1 MGKKVVTKYC
11 EHCRKEVEYKVN
23 IEEVKYTIANSSV
36 TIKCEVPRCIECGE
50 ELNDNDLFEKN
61 ARIAKDTYMKDYNI
75 LTVDEIKSIL
85 NKYDIGATVLSKVLE
100 WGDITITRYIKGK
113 LPSKAYSDKLREI
126 NNNPQILMDSLE
138 KHKDEISELAY
149 SKCKNA
155 ISKLLDES
163 CVDSVVDSKIDTIA
177 RYILSKLEITP
188 LALQKTLYFI
198 QGFSI
203 AFNNKFMF
211 DNVPE
216 AWVHGPVYPEIYK
229 QYKQFSYTNII
240 EYGVVDPGHT
250 YDDDLDNNDKK
261 LIDAVLKYLTLY
273 NGTILE
279 RITHIE
285 SPWINARNGYE
296 DNERCN
302 NPIKLDDIEDYF
314 RKVRDKYKM
323 LTYLDISSYAQDMS
337 QRVM

>member
-1 MGKKVVTKYC
+1 MKKDVKKYC
-11 EHCRKEVEYKVN
+11 EHCHKEVKYKIG

-61 ARIAKDTYMKDYNI
+61 AKLAKEEYMNKYNI
-75 LTVDEIKSIL
+75 LTVDEIKNIL

-113 LPSKAYSDKLREI
+113 LPSKNYSDKLREI
-126 NNNPQILMDSLE
+126 NKNPQILMDALE

-149 SKCKNA
+149 SKCKTA
-155 ISKLLDES
+155 ILKLLDES
-163 CVDSVVDSKIDTIA
+163 CVDSSIEDKINTIVK
-177 RYILSKLEITP
+177 YILSKVEITP

-203 AFNNKFMF
+203 AFNNKFIF
-211 DNVPE
+211 NNVPE
-216 AWVHGPVYPEIYK
+216 AWVHGPVYPSVYN
-229 QYKQFSYTNII
+229 QYKQFYYNDTI
-240 EYGVVDPGHT
+240 T
-250 YDDDLDNNDKK
+250 YDDNKFNENLENKDKQ

-302 NPIKLDDIEDYF
+302 NPIKLEDIEEYF
-314 RKVRDKYKM
+314 KNVKDKYKM

-337 QRVM
+337 QKVM

>member
-1 MGKKVVTKYC
+1 MERKDVKKYC
-11 EHCRKEVEYKVN
+11 EHCRKEVEYKVG

-61 ARIAKDTYMKDYNI
+61 AKLAKEEYMNKYNI
-75 LTVDEIKSIL
+75 LTVDEIKNIL
-85 NKYDIGATVLSKVLE
+85 NKYDIGATVLSKILE

-113 LPSKAYSDKLREI
+113 LPSKNYSDKLREI
-126 NNNPQILMDSLE
+126 NKNPQILMDALE

-149 SKCKNA
+149 SKCKTA
-155 ISKLLDES
+155 ILKSLDES
-163 CVDSVVDSKIDTIA
+163 CADISIGDKINTIVK
-177 RYILSKLEITP
+177 YILSKVEITP

-203 AFNNKFMF
+203 AFNNKFIF
-211 DNVPE
+211 NNVPE
-216 AWVHGPVYPEIYK
+216 AWIHGPVYPSVYN
-229 QYKQFSYTNII
+229 QYKQFYYNDTI
-240 EYGVVDPGHT
+240 T
-250 YDDDLDNNDKK
+250 YDDNKFNENLENKDKQ

-302 NPIKLDDIEDYF
+302 NPIKLEDIEEYF
-314 RKVRDKYKM
+314 KNVKDKYKM

-337 QRVM
+337 QKVM